1 MQHDSPPTEVG
12 FLYRACRL
20 FEVIAMVLLGVM
32 TFLVLLQ
39 IAGRDLFGSGWPW
52 ADELARYS
60 GLGLVYLTIPLL
72 LLNDRHV
79 KVDLLSNR
87 FTGKAA
93 YVLHVFNEALI
104 VLFFGLFFWG
114 GWVFLQRAAKFS
126 TPALGMPN
134 WLFYLPAAIGM
145 LLFGL
150 VALRRLLCALKGA
163 PVAAQPAAVVTEGAA
178 S

>member
-1 MQHDSPPTEVG
+1 MQHDSSSAEVG
-12 FLYRACRL
+12 LLYRTCRL
-20 FEVIAMVLLGVM
+20 FEVIAMILLGVM

-79 KVDLLSNR
+79 KVDMLSSR

-93 YVLHVFNEALI
+93 YVLHVFNETLI
-104 VLFFGLFFWG
+104 VVFFGLFFWG
-114 GWVFLQRAAKFS
+114 GWVFMQRAAKFS

-150 VALRRLLCALKGA
+150 VALRRLLRALKGV
-163 PVAAQPAAVVTEGAA
+163 PVAGSPVKAVTEGAA

>member
-1 MQHDSPPTEVG
+1 MQYDSPPTEVG
-12 FLYRACRL
+12 ILYRACRL
-20 FEVIAMVLLGVM
+20 FEIIAMVLLGVM

-72 LLNDRHV
+72 LMSDRHV
-79 KVDLLSNR
+79 KVDLLSSR

-114 GWVFLQRAAKFS
+114 GWVFMQRASKFS

-150 VALRRLLCALKGA
+150 VALRRLLRALKGNS
-163 PVAAQPAAVVTEGAA
+163 VAAQPAAVVTEGAA

>member
-79 KVDLLSNR
+79 KVDLLSSR

-114 GWVFLQRAAKFS
+114 GWVFMQRASKFS

-150 VALRRLLCALKGA
+150 VALRRLLRALKGA

>member
-12 FLYRACRL
+12 ILYRACRL
-20 FEVIAMVLLGVM
+20 LEVIAMILLGVM

-79 KVDLLSNR
+79 KVDLLSSR
-87 FTGKAA
+87 FKGKAA

-114 GWVFLQRAAKFS
+114 GWVFMQRAAKFS

-163 PVAAQPAAVVTEGAA
+163 PVAAQPVAIVTEGAA

>member
-1 MQHDSPPTEVG
+1 MQHDLPPTDSG
-12 FLYRACRL
+12 MLHRACRF

-72 LLNDRHV
+72 LLRDGHV
-79 KVDLLSNR
+79 KVDMLSSR
-87 FTGKAA
+87 FTGRAA

-104 VLFFGLFFWG
+104 VLFCGLFFWG
-114 GWVFLQRAAKFS
+114 GWAFMQKAAKFS

-150 VALRRLLCALKGA
+150 VALRRLLRALRGA
-163 PVAAQPAAVVTEGAA
+163 SVTSAPTGAATEGARP
-178 S
+178 

>member
-20 FEVIAMVLLGVM
+20 FEIIAMVLLGVM
-32 TFLVLLQ
+32 TFLVMLQ

-79 KVDLLSNR
+79 KVDMLSSR
-87 FTGKAA
+87 FKGKAA

-114 GWVFLQRAAKFS
+114 GWVFMQRAANFS

-134 WLFYLPAAIGM
+134 WLFYLPAAFGM

-150 VALRRLLCALKGA
+150 VALRRLSRALKGL
-163 PVAAQPAAVVTEGAA
+163 PVTTAHKVVVTEG
-178 S
+178 STS

>member
-1 MQHDSPPTEVG
+1 MQHDSPPTEIG

-20 FEVIAMVLLGVM
+20 FEIIAMMLLGVM

-79 KVDLLSNR
+79 KVDLLSSR

-104 VLFFGLFFWG
+104 VSFFGLFFWG
-114 GWVFLQRAAKFS
+114 GWVFMQRAAKFS
-126 TPALGMPN
+126 TPSLGIPN

-145 LLFGL
+145 LLFGM
-150 VALRRLLCALKGA
+150 VALRRLLRALKGVPVTSSHA
-163 PVAAQPAAVVTEGAA
+163 PVVTEGVA

>member
-20 FEVIAMVLLGVM
+20 FEIIAMILLGVM
-32 TFLVLLQ
+32 TFLVMLQ

-79 KVDLLSNR
+79 KVDMLSSR
-87 FTGKAA
+87 FKGKAA
-93 YVLHVFNEALI
+93 YVLHVFNEMLI
-104 VLFFGLFFWG
+104 VVFFGLFFWG
-114 GWVFLQRAAKFS
+114 GWVFMQRAAKFS

-150 VALRRLLCALKGA
+150 VALSRLLRALKGK
-163 PVAAQPAAVVTEGAA
+163 PVAACHASTVTEGAA

>member
-1 MQHDSPPTEVG
+1 MQHDTSPPDSG
-12 FLYRACRL
+12 ILYRACRF
-20 FEVIAMVLLGVM
+20 FEVVAMILLGVM

-52 ADELARYS
+52 ADELARYA

-72 LLNDRHV
+72 LMRDGHV
-79 KVDLLSNR
+79 KVDMISSR

-93 YVLHVFNEALI
+93 YALHLFNEALI
-104 VLFFGLFFWG
+104 VLFCGLFFWG
-114 GWVFLQRAAKFS
+114 GWAFMQKAAKFS

-150 VALRRLLCALKGA
+150 VALSRLLRALKGKS
-163 PVAAQPAAVVTEGAA
+163 PAACHASTVTEGAA

>member
-178 S
+178 A

>member
-20 FEVIAMVLLGVM
+20 FEIIAMILLGVM

-72 LLNDRHV
+72 LMRDGHV
-79 KVDLLSNR
+79 KVDMISSR
-87 FTGKAA
+87 FKGKAA

-114 GWVFLQRAAKFS
+114 GWVFMQRAAKFS

-150 VALRRLLCALKGA
+150 VALRRLSRALKGL
-163 PVAAQPAAVVTEGAA
+163 PVTATHTAVVTEGAA